1 MITIDEECLCQWRLL
16 DSLDCHLIVGQEW
29 IDVSC
34 AWKEM
39 WYKHIERSG
48 EGWSMNQIRFLLQRT
63 WSEIHNLI
71 PSLSLVYLHVFTD
84 GNFLCQKPHV
94 YKHDTHCLI
103 TKDPSMGVWVTL
115 FYLFESLT
123 GRMLSFV
130 KLLSFIDFTHTFLL
144 RGNIFHEYD
153 TDQLSINQLLFEQ
166 RKIKSNSV
174 LMRFV
179 QSGENHLKPSRA
191 SKAWQ
196 WPGKTSLSEENSSRS
211 ALQTALICFDWLG

>member
-1 MITIDEECLCQWRLL
+1 M
-16 DSLDCHLIVGQEW
+16 EW
-29 IDVSC
+29 NPQSHSFFVS
-34 AWKEM
+34 
-39 WYKHIERSG
+39 HV
-48 EGWSMNQIRFLLQRT
+48 FT
-63 WSEIHNLI
+63 
-71 PSLSLVYLHVFTD
+71 HVFTD

-130 KLLSFIDFTHTFLL
+130 KLLFVWFDTISHATPHGRMSFIEFTHTFLL

-179 QSGENHLKPSRA
+179 QSGENHLKPSSA

-196 WPGKTSLSEENSSRS
+196 WPGKTSL
-211 ALQTALICFDWLG
+211 